1 MRGGPVA
8 TALLLCAGLL
18 SAPALAA
25 RVNRVPAATAAEV
38 PSGPSPPET
47 PATPGTASFVQQAV
61 VVPQAAVP
69 AVQAA
74 PAVQVAPAVQGA
86 PAVPVVATTTA
97 VHRHP
102 ARRAA
107 PPVERTQ
114 AVRRTET
121 GASSWYPGKKDQCAH
136 RTIALMT
143 VVTVINV
150 ANGRSTR
157 CTVTNRGPTQAGRII
172 DLTKPSFAELASPAV
187 GLVEVRIEW

>member
-1 MRGGPVA
+1 M

-25 RVNRVPAATAAEV
+25 RVNRVPVAATAAEV
-38 PSGPSPPET
+38 SSGSSPPEM
-47 PATPGTASFVQQAV
+47 PATPTTAAFVQQAV
-61 VVPQAAVP
+61 VVPPTAP
-69 AVQAA
+69 PAA
-74 PAVQVAPAVQGA
+74 PAARAVAVTP
-86 PAVPVVATTTA
+86 VATTIA

-102 ARRAA
+102 ERRAA
-107 PPVERTQ
+107 PPVARTE

-121 GASSWYPGKKDQCAH
+121 GAGSWYPGKKDQCAH

-150 ANGRSTR
+150 ANGRSIR

-172 DLTKPSFAELASPAV
+172 DLTKPSFAERASPAV